1 MVDDGSDSHVGG
13 GEPFDVIDIAGYPK
27 VSQWDSLLTLIAE
40 MVQHNVGGL
49 HVAVQYETMT
59 QAEAAKAPAAW
70 QFFQQMLADVTKIV
84 TEDAESERELLEGL
98 RVIARVSSLCSQM
111 SVESDLGRP
120 VFFDMCSD
128 NRMIGGPN
136 PDGNYF
142 LAMIRGDRRYR
153 ITGTRGTTAYLGF
166 QILAGT
172 GLTPRRMSNY
182 VSDIDLALSGDR
194 FALVLSSK
202 EPDDL
207 GGAQWVQIPDDASS
221 VVVRE
226 YIGDRAAE
234 ELATMRIEALDPD
247 PVAPLTDDELA
258 EQFTAMAWSLMK
270 LATLHRTIKPE
281 LLDRPNVLLTAEA
294 ADLGAA
300 DTTPDNLYMMGTF
313 RLEPGQALVLDIEP
327 PDTRYWNV
335 TLENIWHEC
344 LEPRRR
350 HSSVTNRGVR
360 PDTDGRVRIAISA
373 EDLGF
378 GHWLDTGGR
387 HRGFVVLRWLDNP
400 DPPDVTVSVRQREA
414 RA

>member
-1 MVDDGSDSHVGG
+1 MLGNATN
-13 GEPFDVIDIAGYPK
+13 I
-27 VSQWDSLLTLIAE
+27 
-40 MVQHNVGGL
+40 
-49 HVAVQYETMT
+49 VA
-59 QAEAAKAPAAW
+59 
-70 QFFQQMLADVTKIV
+70 
-84 TEDAESERELLEGL
+84 EDAETEREFLEGL

-111 SVESDLGRP
+111 AVEADLDRP
-120 VFFDMCSD
+120 SFFDMCSP

-136 PDGNYF
+136 PDGNYY

-153 ITGTRGTTAYLGF
+153 ITGARGTSAYLGL

-182 VSDIDLALSGDR
+182 ISDVNLALSDGT
-194 FALVLSSK
+194 FELVLASE
-202 EPDDL
+202 EPADL
-207 GGAQWVQIPDDASS
+207 AGAQWVQIPEDASS

-226 YIGDRAAE
+226 YIGDRAGE
-234 ELATMRIEALDPD
+234 ELATLRIEAIDPGPLA
-247 PVAPLTDDELA
+247 PVTDSGLA

-270 LATLHRTIKPE
+270 LVTLHRTIKPE
-281 LLDRPNVLLTAEA
+281 LLERPNTLLTAQA

-313 RLEPGQALVLDIEP
+313 RLDPGQALVLDIDP

-335 TLENIWHEC
+335 TLESIWHEC

-350 HSSVTNRGVR
+350 HSSVTNKGAR
-360 PDTDGRVRIAISA
+360 PESDGRVRIAISA
-373 EDLGF
+373 HDHGF

-400 DPPDVTVSVRQREA
+400 NPPDVKVSVRQGEERP
-414 RA
+414 

>member
-1 MVDDGSDSHVGG
+1 
-13 GEPFDVIDIAGYPK
+13 
-27 VSQWDSLLTLIAE
+27 
-40 MVQHNVGGL
+40 
-49 HVAVQYETMT
+49 
-59 QAEAAKAPAAW
+59 
-70 QFFQQMLADVTKIV
+70 MLGDVTKIV
-84 TEDAESERELLEGL
+84 TADAETERELLEGL
-98 RVIARVSSLCSQM
+98 RLVARVSSLCSQM
-111 SVESDLGRP
+111 AVEADLDRP
-120 VFFDMCSD
+120 SFFDMCSP

-136 PDGNYF
+136 PDGNYY

-153 ITGTRGTTAYLGF
+153 ITGTRGTSAYLGL

-182 VSDIDLALSGDR
+182 VSDVDLPLRDGE
-194 FALVLSSK
+194 FALVLSSE
-202 EPDDL
+202 EPADL
-207 GGAQWVQIPDDASS
+207 AGAQWVQIPEDASS

-226 YIGDRAAE
+226 YIGDRDSE
-234 ELATMRIEALDPD
+234 KLATLHIEALDPG
-247 PVAPLTDDELA
+247 PLTPLTDSELA
-258 EQFTAMAWSLMK
+258 DQFTAMAWSLMK

-281 LLDRPNVLLTAEA
+281 LLENPNTLLTAQA

-313 RLEPGQALVLDIEP
+313 RLDPAQALVLDIEP

-335 TLENIWHEC
+335 TLESIWHEC

-360 PDTDGRVRIAISA
+360 PDADGRVRIAIA
-373 EDLGF
+373 ERDFGF

-400 DPPDVTVSVRQREA
+400 NPPDVTVSVRQGEEQA
-414 RA
+414 

>member
-1 MVDDGSDSHVGG
+1 
-13 GEPFDVIDIAGYPK
+13 
-27 VSQWDSLLTLIAE
+27 
-40 MVQHNVGGL
+40 
-49 HVAVQYETMT
+49 
-59 QAEAAKAPAAW
+59 
-70 QFFQQMLADVTKIV
+70 MLADVTKIV

-153 ITGTRGTTAYLGF
+153 ITGTRGTSAYLGF

-182 VSDIDLALSGDR
+182 VGDANLALNDDE
-194 FALVLSSK
+194 FALVLSAQ
-202 EPDDL
+202 EPGDPSDL
-207 GGAQWVQIPDDASS
+207 AGAQWVQIPDDASS

-234 ELATMRIEALDPD
+234 QLATLRIEALDPD
-247 PVAPLTDDELA
+247 PIAPVTDGELA

-270 LATLHRTIKPE
+270 LVTLHRTIKPE
-281 LLDRPNVLLTAEA
+281 LLDRPNTLLTAEA

-313 RLEPGQALVLDIEP
+313 CLEPGEALVLDIEP
-327 PDTRYWNV
+327 PDTRYWNI

-350 HSSVTNRGVR
+350 HSSVTNRAAR
-360 PDTDGRVRIAISA
+360 PDADGRVRIAISA

-400 DPPDVTVSVRQREA
+400 DPPDVKVAVRQREA
-414 RA
+414 NA

>member
-1 MVDDGSDSHVGG
+1 MTH
-13 GEPFDVIDIAGYPK
+13 DV
-27 VSQWDSLLTLIAE
+27 
-40 MVQHNVGGL
+40 
-49 HVAVQYETMT
+49 
-59 QAEAAKAPAAW
+59 AKAPAAW
-70 QFFQQMLADVTKIV
+70 QFFQQMLADVTRIV
-84 TEDAESERELLEGL
+84 TEDAETERELLEGL
-98 RVIARVSSLCSQM
+98 RVVARVSSLCSQL
-111 SVESDLGRP
+111 SVEADLGRP
-120 VFFDMCSD
+120 SFFDMCSP

-136 PDGNYF
+136 PDGNYY
-142 LAMIRGDRRYR
+142 LAMIRGDRHYR
-153 ITGTRGTTAYLGF
+153 ITGTRGTSAYLGF

-182 VSDIDLALSGDR
+182 VSDVDLTLRSGE
-194 FALVLSSK
+194 FALVLSAD
-202 EPDDL
+202 EPADL
-207 GGAQWVQIPDDASS
+207 DGAHWVPIPEDASS

-247 PVAPLTDDELA
+247 PLTPLTDDELA
-258 EQFTAMAWSLMK
+258 EQFTAMAWTLMK
-270 LATLHRTIKPE
+270 LVTLHRTIKPE
-281 LLDRPNVLLTAEA
+281 LLETPNTLLTAEA

-313 RLEPGQALVLDIEP
+313 RLDPDQALVLEIEP

-350 HSSVTNRGVR
+350 HSSVTSSAVR
-360 PDTDGRVRIAISA
+360 PDKDGKVRIAISGQ
-373 EDLGF
+373 DSGF

-387 HRGFVVLRWLDNP
+387 HRGFIVLRWLDNP
-400 DPPDVTVSVRQREA
+400 EPPAVAVSVRRCEE